1 MQDAQEQDLQ
11 EGIWSVLQ
19 ALDAEA
25 RGLVRQAFPDLDVRE
40 VGSSATIQYVRSIC
54 L

>member
-1 MQDAQEQDLQ
+1 MQDAGEQDLQ
-11 EGIWSVLQ
+11 EGIWSVLH

-25 RGLVRQAFPDLDVRE
+25 RGLVRQAFPDLDASQ
-40 VGSSATIQYVRSIC
+40 VGSSANIQYARSMC